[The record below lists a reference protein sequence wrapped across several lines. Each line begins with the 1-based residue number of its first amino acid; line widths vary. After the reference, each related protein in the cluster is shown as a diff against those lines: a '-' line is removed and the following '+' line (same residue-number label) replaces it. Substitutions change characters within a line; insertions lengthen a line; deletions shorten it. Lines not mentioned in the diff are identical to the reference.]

1 MSPVSSQISRALSQR
16 VALTASLVAL
26 LTSATL
32 PAETIGGG
40 TIASPAVGP
49 TPANAVGGSGF
60 ALVKNWNFG
69 TSASSTVTNMTDMST
84 NFQYHDQFGTI
95 ANPNYG
101 AKIVSPDTTNA
112 LSGQPIEGVNTATP
126 VRTFFTDSLRTYIVP
141 LNGATTLVPASMN
154 TGSGSFQAKWTLPN
168 GGSRLNQDMIWE
180 TRVRYV
186 TPPYFWFA
194 LWTAG
199 NKWDNGAE
207 FDLIESFGYDNGGPG
222 YTNYDGQ
229 FWHSDVVGGTW
240 TTNYS
245 NWANGMQ
252 SCGIPAYGTPPPYIA
267 SNWHTW
273 TWLYRKDNTYSA
285 YVDGIQVQSGTLHWT
300 FGATSTGE
308 AINMS
313 FLFDGTWGSRTV
325 TNNNFPLA
333 ASALAGK
340 YYEWDYSRV
349 YLRTEPVKDTED
361 ASGITI
367 VPGADG
373 WTASTGITGYN
384 GTGYLHDQNTN
395 KGTKSVLFA
404 PTLSESGT
412 YNVYMRWTAYANR
425 ATNVPVDIVKA
436 DGTTATV
443 TVDQTVN
450 GGQWNLLGTYALSK
464 TTASVKIRTTGTNG
478 AVIADAVRFT
488 PIADEIIVD
497 NANCTKV
504 GTWTA
509 STGIAG
515 YQGVNYIHDGNAN
528 KGSKTATFTPNLPV
542 AGTYN
547 VYARWT
553 ADVSRDTNVPYSIT
567 YNAGTVPVYKN
578 QQINGGSWQLLG
590 TYPFNAGTGGKVVVS
605 NAGTTAAVIAD
616 AVRFVLMP

>member
-1 MSPVSSQISRALSQR
+1 MPPVSSQISRALSQR
-16 VALTASLVAL
+16 VALTAGLVVL
-26 LTSATL
+26 FVPSTL
-32 PAETIGGG
+32 PAETVGGG

-49 TPANAVGGSGF
+49 APANAIGGSGF

-69 TSASSTVTNMTDMST
+69 TSASSTVTNMADMST
-84 NFQYHDQFGTI
+84 NFQYHDQFGQT

-126 VRTFFTDSLRTYIVP
+126 VRSFLTESLRTYIVP
-141 LNGATTLVPASMN
+141 LNGATTLSPAAMN

-194 LWTAG
+194 LWTSG
-199 NKWDNGAE
+199 NKWSNGAE

-229 FWHSDVVGGTW
+229 YWHSDVVGGTW

-245 NWANGMQ
+245 NWASGMQ
-252 SCGIPAYGTPPPYIA
+252 SRGIPSYGTPPPYVA
-267 SNWHTW
+267 SMWHTW
-273 TWLYRKDNTYSA
+273 TWLYRKDNSYSA
-285 YVDGIQVQSGTLHWT
+285 YVDGIEVQNGTLNWT

-325 TNNNFPLA
+325 TNDNFPLA
-333 ASALAGK
+333 ASALAGT

-373 WTASTGITGYN
+373 WFTSTSVAGYN
-384 GTGYLHDQNTN
+384 GANYIHDNNTN
-395 KGTKSVLFA
+395 KGTKAVRFT
-404 PTLSESGT
+404 PTLSENGT
-412 YNVYMRWTAYANR
+412 YNVYMRWTGGAGR

-443 TVDQTVN
+443 NVDESVN
-450 GGQWNLLGTYALSK
+450 GSQWNLLGTYNLAK
-464 TTASVKIRTTGTNG
+464 VNVAATVRTTGTSG
-478 AVIADAVRFT
+478 YVVADAMRFT
-488 PIADEIIVD
+488 PIASEIIVD
-497 NANCTKV
+497 NANCTKT
-504 GTWTA
+504 GTWIN
-509 STGIAG
+509 STSIAG

-528 KGSKTATFTPNLPV
+528 KGSMTATFTPNLPV

-547 VYARWT
+547 VYAIWS
-553 ADVSRDTNVPYSIT
+553 ADASRSNSVPYNIT
-567 YNAGTVPVYKN
+567 YSAGTVPVNKN
-578 QQINGGSWQLLG
+578 QQANGGSWQLLG
-590 TYPFNAGTGGKVVVS
+590 TYTFNAGTGGKVVVS
-605 NAGTTAAVIAD
+605 NTGTTGYVIAD
-616 AVRFVLMP
+616 AVRFVLVP